1 MVSGCRA
8 VQFSNAPFSMTIML
22 VGSHVCSQE
31 SHPTGHLW
39 GDCQKCPGSA
49 TSNAFYRK
57 LWYVAPFTLQFSIF
71 FNFRHFYLRP
81 VAVIFVGY
89 RLLLDVEGKFD
100 ASVSHRSR
108 LRNVFVA
115 FSSSDENGIRRDV
128 PATQFLAVE
137 RILLP
142 LLPAEARMSLAS
154 MWLLSMK
161 NSRPVSTWLP
171 LFPLP

>member
-1 MVSGCRA
+1 MNEGLITNYGACPSCWLMSVFDLWHLDLRT
-8 VQFSNAPFSMTIML
+8 VTVVL
-22 VGSHVCSQE
+22 VGD
-31 SHPTGHLW
+31 G
-39 GDCQKCPGSA
+39 
-49 TSNAFYRK
+49 
-57 LWYVAPFTLQFSIF
+57 
-71 FNFRHFYLRP
+71 
-81 VAVIFVGY
+81 
-89 RLLLDVEGKFD
+89 LLLDVEGKFD

-108 LRNVFVA
+108 LCNVFVA

-128 PATQFLAVE
+128 PAPQFLAVE

-142 LLPAEARMSLAS
+142 LLPAEARMGLAS